1 MAISAL
7 SEPHERPRHRGKL
20 HTWTFFVAIP
30 AGVLLILSAE
40 RVAGR
45 VGASIYVATV
55 LAGFGTSAAYHRLA
69 HSARARKVMQR
80 LDHSMIY
87 LLIAGTYVP
96 ICLVALPRAW
106 GISVLGA
113 VGAGALLGVVLKLT
127 AFDRVPWISY
137 GLYPVLGWGA
147 IALLPVLI
155 ASLSPLALGL
165 VLAGGLAYTAG
176 LPVLLFKRPDPWPT
190 LFGYHEI
197 WHGFTVIAAVLH
209 FGAVVAVVA

>member
-40 RVAGR
+40 RAAGR